1 LAKQKDQKIRFYYPD
16 MYTKFVEMRH
26 VVFLG
31 DEMMRGSIVSREID
45 LEDKRVY
52 VSTQIIQEPIFELP
66 IPVAQIVQDIVV
78 TTLVALS
85 TSSHS
90 GYQLG
95 LAVVTTNIV
104 VPTNVVELVQVVTSA
119 RKHGSNGL
127 FEWH

>member
-1 LAKQKDQKIRFYYPD
+1 
-16 MYTKFVEMRH
+16 MYTKFVETRH

-52 VSTQIIQEPIFELP
+52 VSTPIIQEPIFELP
-66 IPVAQIVQDIVV
+66 IPVAQIVQDTVV

-90 GYQLG
+90 GYQLR

-127 FEWH
+127 FE